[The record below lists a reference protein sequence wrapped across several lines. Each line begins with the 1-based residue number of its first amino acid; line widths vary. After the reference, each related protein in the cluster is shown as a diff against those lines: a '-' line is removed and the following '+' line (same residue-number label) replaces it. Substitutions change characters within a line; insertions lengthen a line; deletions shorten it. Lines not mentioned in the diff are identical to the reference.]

1 MAQFQTRIKPV
12 PLLDLKPQYASI
24 RTEVLARL
32 SAVFESQHFILGE
45 EVRRFEEE
53 IADYCGVRF
62 AVGCA
67 SGSDALI
74 LALRALNIGRGDLV
88 LTTPYSFFA
97 TAGSIVH
104 AGATP
109 VFADVDPAT
118 FNLDPEQVAA
128 VLDRHDNIRAIIVVH
143 LFGGCADMDAISGL
157 AGARGIPVIE
167 DAAQAIGAEHLGKR
181 AGGLGRAGCFSF
193 FPSKNLGGFGDG
205 GMLTTNDPAI
215 ADRFRSLRMHGS
227 SEKYVH
233 DEVGYNSRLDA
244 VQAAVLRVKLPH
256 LDEWT
261 ARRQENAAL
270 YRRFFQERGTPIT
283 VPEIAA
289 YQSRHVYNQF
299 VIRADRRDELREH
312 LKSEGI
318 GTEVYYPIPLHLQRC
333 FAELGYHPGDMPGSE
348 MLARQSVALPVHPDL
363 SSADIEAVAASIDS
377 FCR

>member
-1 MAQFQTRIKPV
+1 V

-45 EVRRFEEE
+45 EVRQFEQE

-118 FNLDPEQVAA
+118 FNLDPKQVAA
-128 VLDRHDNIRAIIVVH
+128 VLDRHAHIRAIIVVH
-143 LFGGCADMDAISGL
+143 LYGGCAEMDAISAL
-157 AGARGIPVIE
+157 AAARGIPIVE
-167 DAAQAIGAEHLGKR
+167 DAAQAIGAEYRGKR
-181 AGGLGRAGCFSF
+181 AGALGQVGCFSF

-205 GMLTTNDPAI
+205 GMITTNDPAV
-215 ADRFRSLRMHGS
+215 ADRLRSLRMHGS

-233 DEVGYNSRLDA
+233 EEVGYNSRLDA

-256 LDEWT
+256 LDEWI

-270 YRRFFQERGTPIT
+270 YRRLFEERGTPILA
-283 VPEIAA
+283 PRAA
-289 YQSRHVYNQF
+289 EYQSRHVYNQF
-299 VIRADRRDELREH
+299 VIRAEGRDELREH
-312 LKSEGI
+312 LKAEGI

-333 FAELGYHPGDMPGSE
+333 FADLGYEPGDMPNSE
-348 MLARQSVALPVHPDL
+348 MLARQSLALPVHPDL
-363 SSADIEAVAASIDS
+363 SRDDVEAVVASIDS
-377 FCR
+377 FYQ